1 MPRILITND
10 DSYLSRGLYLL
21 YDAVRDLGEARVYST
36 EWPRSAVGHSVSFN
50 KPLRLTETTHLGYS
64 VYVTDGS
71 PVDALHLA
79 IAAHGFEPDL
89 VLSGVN
95 VGENLTIQHIVYSG
109 TLAVAI
115 EAALMGIPAV
125 AFSADVHLFEE
136 FKNQR
141 LAEAVKT
148 VARALAEDILAQGL
162 PRGADLLSVNFPSP
176 ESLRGCVRI
185 TNAARRRWRPAF
197 EQRFDTR
204 GRPYYWLTPRP
215 LSPEPGSDSYAVL
228 VEGCVSITPLS
239 IDLNPG
245 LAPEAVARIEEMAA
259 RADRALRERLG
270 RRDK

>member
-50 KPLRLTETTHLGYS
+50 KPLRLTETTHLGYN

-89 VLSGVN
+89 VFSGVN

-136 FKNQR
+136 FKNER
-141 LAEAVKT
+141 LAEAVKA
-148 VARALAEDILAQGL
+148 VARALAKEILASGL
-162 PRGADLLSVNFPSP
+162 PGGVDLLSVNFPSP
-176 ESLRGCVRI
+176 ESLRGCVRV
-185 TNAARRRWRPAF
+185 TRAARRRWRPAF

-215 LSPEPGSDSYAVL
+215 LSLEPGFDSYAVM
-228 VEGCVSITPLS
+228 VEGCVSITPLTV
-239 IDLNPG
+239 DLNPDLGGDG
-245 LAPEAVARIEEMAA
+245 LARIEAMAR
-259 RADRALRERLG
+259 RADEALKERLP
-270 RRDK
+270 